1 MQAHTLTVGERLF
14 RLRSSCDVTALLA
27 ALTAAVRQ
35 GGGMVRLPVVGE
47 VGVEALVSPGVSV
60 VLETFEVDPRALL
73 DSVAPVP
80 WFAVDD
86 LDL

>member
-1 MQAHTLTVGERLF
+1 MQAHTLTVGGRLF
-14 RLRSSCDVTALLA
+14 RLRTSCDLPALMA
-27 ALTAAVRQ
+27 ALTTAVRQ
-35 GGGMVRLPVVGE
+35 GGAMVRLPVVGE

-73 DSVAPVP
+73 EPTAPVP

>member
-1 MQAHTLTVGERLF
+1 MQAHTLTVGGRLF
-14 RLRSSCDVTALLA
+14 RLRTSCDLPALMA

-35 GGGMVRLPVVGE
+35 GGAMVRLPVVGE

-60 VLETFEVDPRALL
+60 VLETYEVDPRAVP
-73 DSVAPVP
+73 DATVPVP

-86 LDL
+86 LDF

>member
-14 RLRSSCDVTALLA
+14 RLRSSCDVPALLA

-47 VGVEALVSPGVSV
+47 VGVEVLVSPGVSV
-60 VLETFEVDPRALL
+60 VLETFEVDPRAFLEPA
-73 DSVAPVP
+73 APVP
-80 WFAVDD
+80 WSAVDD
-86 LDL
+86 LDF